1 MRKFLLAIILLSSL
15 SVFTAQAQFMNKG
28 ALGIGGSASID
39 VDPFV
44 LQLSPNAAY
53 YIIDNLGVG
62 GEVSLT
68 AADGYTSFGI
78 GPFVRYYLNMGVFG
92 QAGLQYINS
101 GDYGSST
108 RFGFGAGYSLF
119 LNDAVAIEPIASV
132 GFGDGGVSFG
142 IRVGVQAYLNRTSK

>member
-1 MRKFLLAIILLSSL
+1 MRKILLAIILLSSL

-78 GPFVRYYLNMGVFG
+78 GPFVRYYLNMGVFW
-92 QAGLQYINS
+92 
-101 GDYGSST
+101 
-108 RFGFGAGYSLF
+108 
-119 LNDAVAIEPIASV
+119 ASWV
-132 GFGDGGVSFG
+132 TVCQFWRLRILYALWFWCRLLLVF
-142 IRVGVQAYLNRTSK
+142 K